1 MFDCINF
8 FQEKSKSS
16 APPSVEAGE
25 VAADRDSPTPTPTK
39 NENDDNIGSP
49 SGDMSKKDKPL
60 QQSPRQS
67 PPPQKMMLHK
77 TASIF
82 LRNLAPSITR
92 SEVEAVSLSLL
103 K

>member
-1 MFDCINF
+1 MCFL
-8 FQEKSKSS
+8 EKSKSS

-39 NENDDNIGSP
+39 NENEDNPESP
-49 SGDMSKKDKPL
+49 SDETTKKEKTA
-60 QQSPRQS
+60 QMSPRQS
-67 PPPQKMMLHK
+67 PAPQQKMMLHK

-82 LRNLAPSITR
+82 LRNLAPSISR
-92 SEVEAVSLSLL
+92 SEVEAV